1 MIGSMKNP
9 TKDEHEDDNNDWKT
23 ETQTSNNLSA

>member
-9 TKDEHEDDNNDWKT
+9 TKEEHKDGNNDWMMK
-23 ETQTSNNLSA
+23 TQTSNNLSA